1 MYSIHFIV
9 VKAWLES
16 PPLLDFWAFG
26 CVNITFHNLIFF
38 FFFIFLVRILFF
50 FPSDIES
57 PVLASLCAALSFDR
71 QTYIHIYIFHS
82 IRLSVLYF
90 CLFGFIF
97 YMATRFTYLIWFPVW
112 RIFIAHFFFFF
123 GDVGVLFSCFCL
135 FNLCVIFSCKDG
147 KLWVSNLSK

>member
-26 CVNITFHNLIFF
+26 CVNITFHNLIFFF

-112 RIFIAHFFFFF
+112 RIFIAHFFSSSVTLAFYFRASAF
-123 GDVGVLFSCFCL
+123 LICVSFS
-135 FNLCVIFSCKDG
+135 VVKMESYG
-147 KLWVSNLSK
+147 